1 MEREEGFL
9 MGETSGIF
17 AARRRSLAAL
27 LLALPAGLS
36 AACASAQT
44 PVAPAQL
51 LFLFQ
56 YSRGPAWREGVP
68 MRAQGL
74 GPHAAYMQQLQN
86 DGRLFAGGGYVS
98 DDGGMAIVTAA
109 NIDEARA
116 ILSADPAITSGIF
129 VAELRE
135 WRVRFRTDAPLPR

>member
-1 MEREEGFL
+1 MLEPSGF
-9 MGETSGIF
+9 M

-27 LLALPAGLS
+27 LLALPVGLS

-44 PVAPAQL
+44 APAQAPQQ

-68 MRAQGL
+68 MRQQGL

-86 DGRLFAGGGYVS
+86 EGRLFAGGGYAS

-109 NIDEARA
+109 SIEEARA
-116 ILSADPAITSGIF
+116 ILAADPAITSGIF
-129 VAELRE
+129 VAELRH